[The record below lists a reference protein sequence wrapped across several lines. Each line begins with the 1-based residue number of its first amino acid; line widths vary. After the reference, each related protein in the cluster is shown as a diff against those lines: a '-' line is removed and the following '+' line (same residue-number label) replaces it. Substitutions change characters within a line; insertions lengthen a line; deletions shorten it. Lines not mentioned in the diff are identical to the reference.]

1 MRLKIDL
8 ANNYKS
14 PTGGAMLIKEGDHRT
29 SRIDLTL
36 AAILSFVA
44 GAVNSAGYFAFG
56 YFSANM
62 TGNVSLI
69 SDHISLGQVVIAAA
83 FASIVVLFILG
94 AFAASLFIQLGK
106 HNNWQKVYAL
116 TLLAE
121 ACLLLIVGALDIHGS
136 GPTRG
141 TLIVGMLSFTM
152 GIQNAASTRI
162 STGRVR
168 TTHVSGVATDIG
180 VGLATLW
187 RSHSPDARNA
197 TIQRLKLHSATI
209 ASFLLGGIVGVAS
222 YRAVEGAVF
231 WAASVPLFLLSAK
244 YLKR

>member
-1 MRLKIDL
+1 
-8 ANNYKS
+8 
-14 PTGGAMLIKEGDHRT
+14 
-29 SRIDLTL
+29 
-36 AAILSFVA
+36 
-44 GAVNSAGYFAFG
+44 
-56 YFSANM
+56 

-69 SDHISLGQVVIAAA
+69 SDHVSIGQLIIATA
-83 FASIVVLFILG
+83 FASIVALFVLG

-106 HNNWQKVYAL
+106 HKNWRRVYAL

-121 ACLLLIVGALDIHGS
+121 ACLLLVVGALDIQGS
-136 GPTRG
+136 GLSRG
-141 TLIVGMLSFTM
+141 TLIVGILSFTM

-187 RSHSPDARNA
+187 RSHSAEASIA

-209 ASFLLGGIVGVAS
+209 LSFLIGGIAGVVA
-222 YRAVEGAVF
+222 YRFVQGAVF
-231 WAASVPLFLLSAK
+231 WAASLPLFLLCAR
-244 YLKR
+244 YLRR

>member
-1 MRLKIDL
+1 
-8 ANNYKS
+8 
-14 PTGGAMLIKEGDHRT
+14 MLIQEGDSRT
-29 SRIDLTL
+29 TRIDLML
-36 AAILSFVA
+36 AAILAFVA
-44 GAVNSAGYFAFG
+44 GTVNSAGYFAFG

-69 SDHISLGQVVIAAA
+69 SDHISLEQFAIATA
-83 FASIVVLFILG
+83 FASIVVLFIMG

-106 HNNWQKVYAL
+106 HKNWRRVYAL

-121 ACLLLIVGALDIHGS
+121 ACLLLVVGALDIHGS
-136 GPTRG
+136 GPLIG
-141 TLIVGMLSFTM
+141 TLIVGILSFTM
-152 GIQNAASTRI
+152 GIQNAASTRM

-187 RSHSPDARNA
+187 HSHSKEASSA

-209 ASFLLGGIVGVAS
+209 VSFLFGGIVGVFS
-222 YRAVEGAVF
+222 YRLMQGAIF
-231 WAASVPLFLLSAK
+231 WAASVPLFLLCAR

>member
-1 MRLKIDL
+1 MGL
-8 ANNYKS
+8 
-14 PTGGAMLIKEGDHRT
+14 MLIQEGENRT
-29 SRIDLTL
+29 SRVDLVL

-44 GAVNSAGYFAFG
+44 GTVNSAGYFAFG

-69 SDHISLGQVVIAAA
+69 SDHVSIGQLVIATA
-83 FASIVVLFILG
+83 FASIVVLFVLG
-94 AFAASLFIQLGK
+94 AFAASLLIQLGK
-106 HNNWQKVYAL
+106 HKNWRRVYAL

-121 ACLLLIVGALDIHGS
+121 ACLLLVVGALDIQGS
-136 GPTRG
+136 GPSRG
-141 TLIVGMLSFTM
+141 TLIVGILSFTM

-187 RSHSPDARNA
+187 RSHSKEASTA

-209 ASFLLGGIVGVAS
+209 LSFLIGGIVGVVS
-222 YRAVEGAVF
+222 YRFVQGAVF
-231 WAASVPLFLLSAK
+231 WAASLPLFLLCAR
-244 YLKR
+244 YLRR